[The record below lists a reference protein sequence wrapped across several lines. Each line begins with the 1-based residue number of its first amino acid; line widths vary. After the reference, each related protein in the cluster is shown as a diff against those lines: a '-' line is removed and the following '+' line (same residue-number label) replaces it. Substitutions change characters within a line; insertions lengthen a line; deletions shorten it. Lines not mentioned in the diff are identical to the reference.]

1 MHGNDKLE
9 AETAK
14 ILNLFLAKS
23 EEGDPSNI
31 QGFQKNHIP
40 NVADN
45 LQLNIFLYY
54 RDFVDGEFIGQLA
67 RMSIQKND
75 KSIKLLRYSDHNTQC
90 QQHQRIIQSS
100 PMQCS

>member
-31 QGFQKNHIP
+31 QGFQKNDIP
-40 NVADN
+40 KVEDI

-54 RDFVDGEFIGQLA
+54 RGFIDGELIGQFA

-75 KSIKLLRYSDHNTQC
+75 KSIKLLRYSNHNTQC

-100 PMQCS
+100 PMQSS